1 MRASGANLSEMDALI
16 PIAVVVGAYLVGSIP
31 TSYLVGR
38 YAGGID
44 IRQHGS
50 GNVGASNLT
59 AQVGAKWAAPV
70 VVFDVLIKGSLPVF
84 LASDNALELGV
95 GIQAAAGI
103 AAIAGHNWSIF
114 AGFSG
119 GRGMATV
126 LGTTLALNF
135 PLLVVYGSVPALGVL
150 FTPWKDSAVWWLIA
164 VIMMPIWAALLNLPV
179 ELVWFSVAFAFVTAA
194 KRMTSN
200 SLQGEQGSIS
210 ARLLATR
217 LVFDRDI
224 ADREEWIEQ

>member
-1 MRASGANLSEMDALI
+1 MSLLI
-16 PIAVVVGAYLVGSIP
+16 PVAIVIGAYLLGSIP

-38 YAGGID
+38 WVAGID
-44 IRQHGS
+44 IREHGS

-70 VVFDVLIKGSLPVF
+70 VAFDVLIKGSFPVI
-84 LASDNALELGV
+84 LVSERILDLGV
-95 GIQAAAGI
+95 GMEASVAI
-103 AAIAGHNWSIF
+103 AAILGHNWSIF
-114 AGFSG
+114 AGFQG
-119 GRGMATV
+119 GRGMATG
-126 LGTTLALNF
+126 LGSMLALNF

-164 VIMMPIWAALLNLPV
+164 VIALPVWAALLNLPI
-179 ELVWFSVAFAFVTAA
+179 ELVWFATAFALATAT

-200 SLQGEQGSIS
+200 SLRDENGSIS
-210 ARLLATR
+210 IRLLVTR

-224 ADREEWIEQ
+224 ANREEWVDQ

>member
-1 MRASGANLSEMDALI
+1 MTLLI
-16 PIAVVVGAYLVGSIP
+16 PAAIIIGAYLLGSIP

-38 YAGGID
+38 WVAGID
-44 IRQHGS
+44 IREHGS

-70 VVFDVLIKGSLPVF
+70 VTFDVLIKGSFPVF
-84 LASDNALELGV
+84 LASERILDLGV
-95 GIQAAAGI
+95 GMEAAVAI
-103 AAIAGHNWSIF
+103 ASIAGHNWSVF
-114 AGFSG
+114 AGFQG
-119 GRGMATV
+119 GRGMATG
-126 LGTTLALNF
+126 LGSMLALNF

-164 VIMMPIWAALLNLPV
+164 VITLPVCAALLNLPI
-179 ELVWFSVAFAFVTAA
+179 ELIWFSLALALATAT

-200 SLQGEQGSIS
+200 SLRDENGSIS
-210 ARLLATR
+210 IQLLTTR

-224 ADREEWIEQ
+224 PNREEWVDQ

>member
-1 MRASGANLSEMDALI
+1 MTLLI
-16 PIAVVVGAYLVGSIP
+16 PAAIIIGAYLLGSIP

-38 YAGGID
+38 WVAGID
-44 IRQHGS
+44 IREHGS

-70 VVFDVLIKGSLPVF
+70 VTFDVLIKGSFPVF
-84 LASDNALELGV
+84 LASERILDLGV
-95 GIQAAAGI
+95 GMEAAVAI
-103 AAIAGHNWSIF
+103 ASIAGHNWSVF
-114 AGFSG
+114 AGFQG
-119 GRGMATV
+119 GRGMATG
-126 LGTTLALNF
+126 LGSMLALNF

-164 VIMMPIWAALLNLPV
+164 VITLPVWAALLNLPI
-179 ELVWFSVAFAFVTAA
+179 ELIWFSLALALATAT

-200 SLQGEQGSIS
+200 SLRDENGSIS
-210 ARLLATR
+210 IQLLTTR

-224 ADREEWIEQ
+224 PNREEWVDQ

>member
-1 MRASGANLSEMDALI
+1 MFLLI
-16 PIAVVVGAYLVGSIP
+16 PIGIVIGAYLLGSIP

-38 YAGGID
+38 LAAGID
-44 IRQHGS
+44 IREHGS

-70 VVFDVLIKGSLPVF
+70 VIFDVFIKGSLPVIIVSERF
-84 LASDNALELGV
+84 LGLGV
-95 GIQAAAGI
+95 GMEAAVAI
-103 AAIAGHNWSIF
+103 AAVSGHNWSVF
-114 AGFSG
+114 AGFQG

-126 LGTTLALNF
+126 LGSILALNF

-164 VIMMPIWAALLNLPV
+164 VIMMPVWAALLNLPV
-179 ELVWFSVAFAFVTAA
+179 ELVWFSAAFALATAA
-194 KRMTSN
+194 KRVTSN
-200 SLQGEQGSIS
+200 SLRNDSGSIS
-210 ARLLATR
+210 TRLLATR

-224 ADREEWIEQ
+224 ANREDWIDQ